1 MIRPPM
7 VGASHSLVRTLE
19 VPIMDADRVLEALG
33 AGEFDGI
40 SHRYQPY
47 DGYGK
52 QVHQVSTSVSGGCIE
67 VTKTTSGKFFDGK
80 ENTRYQ
86 DSATEYLAGMD
97 AVAFIGQRPYYFS
110 QRRPDLF

>member
-1 MIRPPM
+1 MRI
-7 VGASHSLVRTLE
+7 V
-19 VPIMDADRVLEALG
+19 DADRVLEALE

-52 QVHQVSTSVSGGCIE
+52 QVHQVSMSVSGGCIE

-86 DSATEYLAGMD
+86 DSATEYLTGMD

-110 QRRPDLF
+110 QVRPDLF